1 MSDMS
6 VASLLDRNRIAVV
19 TGAFVVPLA
28 ACAALAGFRG
38 SITNTTAALILV
50 LLVVAAASTG
60 VRVAG
65 IVAAVSSGL
74 WFDIFLTKP
83 YGRVAI
89 TDRND
94 IEATVLLVVIGAAVT
109 EVALWGF
116 RQQAR
121 ASRRSGY
128 LDGVLGTAEIITL
141 RKDVPQNLIDHV
153 ASQIAEVLD
162 VDGCRYV
169 PGPVRDARTPVLD
182 HHGVVTREGRT
193 LNVDRNG
200 LPSND
205 EIALLVRRGD
215 TTLGHFLL
223 NAAARIARPSLEQ
236 RRVAVLL
243 ADQVAGVV
251 QSQSE

>member
-1 MSDMS
+1 MSDLS
-6 VASLLDRNRIAVV
+6 VASLLERNRLAVT
-19 TGAFVVPLA
+19 TGAFLVPLA
-28 ACAALAGFRG
+28 ACAVLAGFRG
-38 SITNTTAALILV
+38 SITNTTAALVLV
-50 LLVVAAASTG
+50 LVVVAAASTG

-74 WFDIFLTKP
+74 WFDIFLTEP

-94 IEATVLLVVIGAAVT
+94 IEATVLLVVIGAGVT

-116 RQQAR
+116 RQQAW

-141 RKDVPQNLIDHV
+141 RKQAPASLIDHV
-153 ASQIAEVLD
+153 SGQIAEVLGI
-162 VDGCRYV
+162 DGCRYV
-169 PGPVRDARTPVLD
+169 PGPVQDARTPVLD
-182 HHGVVTREGRT
+182 HHGVVTRDGRT
-193 LNVDRNG
+193 LDVDRNG
-200 LPSND
+200 LPAND

-215 TTLGHFLL
+215 ETLGHFLL
-223 NAAARIARPSLEQ
+223 NAAAGIARPSLEQ

-243 ADQVAGVV
+243 ADQVGAVIE
-251 QSQSE
+251 SHS

>member
-1 MSDMS
+1 MS
-6 VASLLDRNRIAVV
+6 VASLLERNRFAVI
-19 TGAFVVPLA
+19 TGALVVPLA
-28 ACAALAGFRG
+28 ACAVLAAFRG
-38 SITNTTAALILV
+38 SIPHTTAALVLV
-50 LLVVAAASTG
+50 LVVVAAASTG
-60 VRVAG
+60 IRIAG

-83 YGRVAI
+83 YGHVAI
-89 TDRND
+89 TDRDD

-141 RKDVPQNLIDHV
+141 RTEAPDSLIHHV
-153 ASQIAEVLD
+153 AGQIAQVLGID
-162 VDGCRYV
+162 ECRYV
-169 PGPVRDARTPVLD
+169 PGPARDPRTPVLD

-193 LNVDRNG
+193 LDVDHNG

-205 EIALLVRRGD
+205 EIALMVRRGD
-215 TTLGHFLL
+215 ATLGHFLL
-223 NAAARIARPSLEQ
+223 NAAAGIARPSLEQ

-243 ADQVAGVV
+243 ADQVGAVIE
-251 QSQSE
+251 SRSE